1 MVLNNLESRWGLR
14 AGSRGG
20 GIRKQRD
27 GNRETIPHVHPLYES
42 LRTPVAK
49 EYFCLLGLIRNSAVG
64 FGQSALFKRAYSM
77 FSVIIIKE
85 LLNDVSIMLN
95 TQSTTQKRYQNDILN
110 KLTYSDINY
119 LSTHDVIKLRSIS

>member
-1 MVLNNLESRWGLR
+1 
-14 AGSRGG
+14 
-20 GIRKQRD
+20 
-27 GNRETIPHVHPLYES
+27 
-42 LRTPVAK
+42 
-49 EYFCLLGLIRNSAVG
+49 
-64 FGQSALFKRAYSM
+64 M